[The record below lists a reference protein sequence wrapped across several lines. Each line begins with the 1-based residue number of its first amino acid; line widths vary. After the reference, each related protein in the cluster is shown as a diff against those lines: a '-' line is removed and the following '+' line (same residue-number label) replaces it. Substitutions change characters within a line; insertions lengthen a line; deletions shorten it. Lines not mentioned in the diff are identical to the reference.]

1 MYNEVYNTLMHHI
14 VNTYKK
20 KSSYVVVWLVGLGT
34 TTSGR
39 AVELVWL

>member
-1 MYNEVYNTLMHHI
+1 

-20 KSSYVVVWLVGLGT
+20 KSRCAVVWLFRVDT

-39 AVELVWL
+39 AIELVRL